1 MPPKKTMTV
10 PATVEDWEQA
20 VHPDGTTIVDINAS
34 IHDQYKLQSGSA
46 MEEEDFLHLK
56 AVWQNAESTNKSQA
70 HIHLRLGAWFNK
82 ASQDLD
88 NYPDFNRYLSAVQ
101 RRDAPS
107 SRIGMF
113 WAAYEQ
119 QCQVAKSLHATS
131 KVKKAYGMNE
141 ELVNMSL
148 VNFIQAVCACHPG
161 LDINC
166 NPARVHLTFDFRR
179 VKDEKQ
185 AKAIDSRVHS
195 LSYETDGLLESTA
208 TGRMY
213 AILEAKARPRKKHEP
228 KVSWQ
233 ETAQMVTA
241 ALNERGTPKHLHPG
255 RVILFSQDGDE
266 LYVSEATIRAGYIKH
281 MKDERKAPTRV
292 DEFVKVQQFGPYWI
306 QLREDMQYFAK
317 LVLAVAL
324 RASQE
329 EATSVSEHRLRPRE
343 AC

>member
-1 MPPKKTMTV
+1 MMTV
-10 PATVEDWEQA
+10 AESLDIVA
-20 VHPDGTTIVDINAS
+20 VQGCPCFIEFGH
-34 IHDQYKLQSGSA
+34 GSA

-56 AVWQNAESTNKSQA
+56 AVWQNVESTNKSQA

-185 AKAIDSRVHS
+185 AKAIDSNPSLINTLSAIHSCHTPIKPRVEMPPKKTMTVPATVEDWEQAVHP
-195 LSYETDGLLESTA
+195 DGTTIVDINASIHDQYKLQSSSAMEEEDFLHLKAVWQNVESTDKSQA
-208 TGRMY
+208 HSCENAGLPTLIR
-213 AILEAKARPRKKHEP
+213 
-228 KVSWQ
+228 VW
-233 ETAQMVTA
+233 
-241 ALNERGTPKHLHPG
+241 ERTSS
-255 RVILFSQDGDE
+255 FCC
-266 LYVSEATIRAGYIKH
+266 
-281 MKDERKAPTRV
+281 
-292 DEFVKVQQFGPYWI
+292 WI
-306 QLREDMQYFAK
+306 VR
-317 LVLAVAL
+317 
-324 RASQE
+324 S
-329 EATSVSEHRLRPRE
+329 
-343 AC
+343 